1 MKEKEDITTVKELIA
16 ILKTMP
22 ENMPV
27 LVNGYESGYENFYQP
42 MLKKVEHFPENMYY
56 DGAYQLAENLPVR
69 GTQTASKGME
79 AVILQRVLRDD

>member
-1 MKEKEDITTVKELIA
+1 MNEIDDITTVKELMA

-27 LVNGYESGYENFYQP
+27 LVSGYESGYENFYQP

-56 DGAYQLAENLPVR
+56 DIEYQLAENSPVR
-69 GTQTASKGME
+69 GMQTGGNGME